1 MSDVLAVEGISK
13 SFGALKAI
21 RKLSFTLKRNEVLGI
36 AGPNGSGKSTLFNVL
51 TKVPFGP
58 DEGEIRVDGE
68 AINALGPRQIVE
80 KGLVRSFQTETDF
93 ETLSVIENVLVS
105 MPDTD
110 FRPGKR
116 ATRRRAVE
124 LLDYVG
130 LAAHQDQPASEI
142 TVYDRKKLMIAT
154 ALACRP
160 KVLLLDEPA
169 AGLSKPEVA
178 QVIELIR
185 RINGDGISVIV
196 IEHIISLLVSV
207 SSRLIVLNFGEL
219 LAEGAPQDVIR
230 DPRVIEAYLG
240 PASVHV

>member
-1 MSDVLAVEGISK
+1 MTDILAVQGISK

-21 RKLSFTLKRNEVLGI
+21 RNLSFSLKSNEVLGI
-36 AGPNGSGKSTLFNVL
+36 AGPNGSGKSTLFNIL

-58 DEGEIRVDGE
+58 DEGEIRVVGE
-68 AINALGPRQIVE
+68 SVSGLGPRQIVE
-80 KGLVRSFQTETDF
+80 RGLVRSFQTETDF

-105 MPDTD
+105 MPDSD
-110 FRPGKR
+110 FRSGKAASRQR
-116 ATRRRAVE
+116 ARE
-124 LLDYVG
+124 FLDYVG
-130 LAAHQDQPASEI
+130 LAAQQDRPASEI

-169 AGLSKPEVA
+169 AGLSRPEVSEM
-178 QVIELIR
+178 IELIK
-185 RINGDGISVIV
+185 RINLGGISVIV

-207 SSRLIVLNFGEL
+207 SNRLIVLNFGEL
-219 LAEGAPQDVIR
+219 LAEGTPQDVIR

-240 PASVHV
+240 PAAAHE

>member
-1 MSDVLAVEGISK
+1 MTDILAVQGISK

-21 RKLSFTLKRNEVLGI
+21 RNLSFSLKSNEVLGI
-36 AGPNGSGKSTLFNVL
+36 AGPNGSGKSTLFNIL

-58 DEGEIRVDGE
+58 DEGEIRVAGE
-68 AINALGPRQIVE
+68 SVSGLGPRQIVE
-80 KGLVRSFQTETDF
+80 RGLVRSFQTETDF

-105 MPDTD
+105 MPDSD
-110 FRPGKR
+110 FRSGKAASRQR
-116 ATRRRAVE
+116 ARE
-124 LLDYVG
+124 FLDYVG
-130 LAAHQDQPASEI
+130 LAAQQDRPASEI

-169 AGLSKPEVA
+169 AGLSRPEVSEM
-178 QVIELIR
+178 IELIK
-185 RINGDGISVIV
+185 RINLGGISVIV

-207 SSRLIVLNFGEL
+207 SNRLIVLNFGEL
-219 LAEGAPQDVIR
+219 LAEGTPQDVIR

-240 PASVHV
+240 PAAAHE